1 MNNSAGPERALTPEA
16 RFAMVITG
24 IIRAAGYRSQRE
36 FAKELKVSQGSI
48 CNYCR
53 PNSGKKPGH
62 EMIRRIAQFCGQTAA
77 KRTEYE
83 QAMLRAR
90 AHYVFPRMSA
100 EELSIPTIPL
110 GMPAV
115 FRQRIEQDMV
125 KHFRRRLRD
134 RLMAANVP
142 WRLLN
147 RVLQGEAI
155 LTVEQVRRV
164 AQVLGASEEIYLA
177 LANEPTQDFHRM
189 ISGQHDLLAA
199 LLSMPPASRK
209 DLELVFRSSRNG
221 SRLKRKV
228 KSRVV
233 SITPRPVVGPRGA
246 RGGRTH

>member
-36 FAKELKVSQGSI
+36 FAKEFQVSQGSI
-48 CNYCR
+48 SNYCL
-53 PNSGKKPGH
+53 PNSGRKPGP

-90 AHYVFPRMSA
+90 AHYVFPRMGVD
-100 EELSIPTIPL
+100 ELSIPTIPL

-125 KHFRRRLRD
+125 KYPRRRLRD
-134 RLMAANVP
+134 RLMRATVP

-177 LANEPTQDFHRM
+177 LANEPTQEFHRM

-199 LLSMPPASRK
+199 LLRMPPASRK
-209 DLELVFRSSRNG
+209 DLELVFRSSPKG
-221 SRLKRKV
+221 SGPQRKLKGKALSVTTR
-228 KSRVV
+228 S
-233 SITPRPVVGPRGA
+233 VVGPRGA